1 MLKPLDQLI
10 DTTGLDDKQLV
21 QAVSRF
27 YWQSTK
33 SIVAE
38 RIGHF
43 QKQLGVKPRA
53 IRNERTYEFW
63 GKCSGGREITFNSLL
78 SLLSPELI
86 DYIVVHELYHI
97 HHMNHD
103 RSFWRR
109 VGSIIPDYKNLDKQL
124 ESEGSGSF

>member
-1 MLKPLDQLI
+1 MDELI
-10 DTTGLDDKQLV
+10 DTTDMDDEQLAS
-21 QAVSRF
+21 AVSRF

-33 SIVAE
+33 SIVRE

-53 IRNERTYEFW
+53 VKIERTYEYW
-63 GKCSGGREITFNSLL
+63 GKCSGGREITFNHLL

-86 DYIVVHELYHI
+86 DYIVVHELCHI

-109 VGSIIPDYKNLDKQL
+109 VGSQIPDYKNLDKQL
-124 ESEGSGSF
+124 EGKGSGSF